1 MRFRQYVSTDRE
13 ACLAVFESNVPE
25 FFLESER
32 GEFLSGI
39 DHENVRTYFVV
50 EDDRGRVVACGGYL
64 LDERNGAAW
73 ITWGMVARDQHR
85 RGIGTFLLASRLAR
99 LWELGTVK
107 VVHLDTTQHSR
118 RFYERHGFVA
128 ERFVENGYGLG
139 MHRIDLILR
148 LTPERCRSVQLLLGA
163 AA

>member
-1 MRFRQYVSTDRE
+1 MKFRQYAPTDRD
-13 ACLAVFESNVPE
+13 ACLALFDSNVPE

-32 GEFLSGI
+32 DEFLGGI

-50 EDDRGRVVACGGYL
+50 EDDRGQVVACGGYL
-64 LDERNGAAW
+64 LDEANGAVW
-73 ITWGMVARDQHR
+73 ITWGMVARNLQR
-85 RGIGTFLLASRLAR
+85 QGIGTFLLASRLAR
-99 LWELGTVK
+99 LCELGFVK

-118 RFYERHGFVA
+118 GFYERHGFVA
-128 ERFVENGYGLG
+128 ERFVENGYGPG

-148 LTPERCRSVQLLLGA
+148 LTAERCRSVQMLLGA